1 VNAYSQFFL
10 ALELLPLL
18 RATAA
23 VRGAPTRLTFTSS
36 AQYKRHSLTRKP
48 LKADET
54 VFGHF
59 DNQQKFSNLT
69 RYPDSKLVVVAFV
82 RELASRVSASEVIVN
97 EFCPGLVQTNLDHE
111 LPTPMKYLAVGV
123 RKIAARNVQ
132 EGART
137 LIYASGI
144 VGPDSHGRHLQD
156 NKVQK

>member
-1 VNAYSQFFL
+1 
-10 ALELLPLL
+10 
-18 RATAA
+18 
-23 VRGAPTRLTFTSS
+23 
-36 AQYKRHSLTRKP
+36 
-48 LKADET
+48 

-82 RELASRVSASEVIVN
+82 RELASRVSASEVIMN

-111 LPTPMKYLAVGV
+111 LPTPMNYLATGI

-144 VGPDSHGRHLQD
+144 VGPDSHGKHLED